1 MGGEGTCEFVVD
13 LFGVVVELADSLGSL
28 VVEVGLDFVHALVVG
43 GKSGG
48 GFGFVRG
55 EFGIEF
61 FVGRFELM
69 LEFVLES

>member
-1 MGGEGTCEFVVD
+1 M
-13 LFGVVVELADSLGSL
+13 ADSLGSL